1 MLLYIIFN
9 LCIWTFCSQNRF
21 PLHLTDRLALP
32 LGDTVLFFMISVAT
46 YPSRI
51 IRFLPRTGVKN
62 LTTPFSRN
70 SFCPIVPP
78 IFWVIQPASSYDPFY
93 YTAKLHSKSSK
104 SPIVLIKLHL
114 LMPLGGN
121 FQSFSILSVTSLYWP
136 MEEKEQY
143 DI

>member
-1 MLLYIIFN
+1 MYLNILQSKSIPF
-9 LCIWTFCSQNRF
+9 TF
-21 PLHLTDRLALP
+21 DRSTCAAFR
-32 LGDTVLFFMISVAT
+32 GYCVVFHDFGRHI
-46 YPSRI
+46 PSRFI
-51 IRFLPRTGVKN
+51 TFLARTGVKN

-70 SFCPIVPP
+70 SFCPIVPS

-136 MEEKEQY
+136 MEDKEQY